1 MKKFVFILSFF
12 LFFLPLVFSQ
22 EIIENPKKPLNPNT
36 GRILEI
42 KEVLRIKDQGEE
54 FFFKRPQFVKVSE
67 DGFIFLHDSNQF
79 LKFTPEGQFV
89 KNLLKK
95 GQGPGE
101 IQQFTRYVLH
111 GNGIYVYDSGNS
123 KILHMNLE
131 GNFLEEFHL
140 TERYSLLLGLLGDHF
155 VLTKTNFS
163 DADESTGNIID
174 YPISIVVFAK
184 NEEAIKE
191 FPGAI
196 QRAYRSENIMVS
208 WGRSITIMS
217 HDGRFCIWTNPEEYM
232 VTVLDIRTGEIV
244 SKFTRQYSRVKAPK
258 RKMDRPG
265 PKIPERKYLS
275 DINYIYAFQGNI
287 LVWTSTFDE
296 KRGMLF
302 DLFDKKGIFLDS
314 FWLNVRGTLIA
325 TYKNS
330 LFFREYNEEGTVDVV
345 KYHVEDEK

>member
-1 MKKFVFILSFF
+1 MKKFIFILFFF
-12 LFFLPLVFSQ
+12 LLFLPLIFSQ
-22 EIIENPKKPLNPNT
+22 EIIENPKKPLNSNE
-36 GRILEI
+36 GRIL
-42 KEVLRIKDQGEE
+42 KLREVLRIKDQGEE

-67 DGFIFLHDSNQF
+67 DGFVFLHDSNQL

-101 IQQFTRYVLH
+101 IQQFVRYVLQEKD
-111 GNGIYVYDSGNS
+111 IFIYDSGNS

-131 GNFLEEFHL
+131 GKLLEEFHL
-140 TERYSLLLGLLGDHF
+140 TERYSLLLGLLRDYF
-155 VLTKTNFS
+155 ILIKTNFS
-163 DADESTGNIID
+163 DAEETTGNIVD
-174 YPISIVVFAK
+174 YPMSIVMLSK
-184 NEEAIKE
+184 NEEVIKE

-196 QRAYRSENIMVS
+196 LRAYRGENFMVS

-217 HDGRFCIWTNPEEYM
+217 HDGRFCIWADPEEYM
-232 VTVLDIRTGEIV
+232 VTVLDMRTGEIV

-275 DINYIYAFQGNI
+275 DINYIYDFQGNI

-302 DLFDKKGIFLDS
+302 DLFDKKGTYLDS

-325 TYKNS
+325 THKNY

-345 KYHVEDEK
+345 KYQVEDKK